1 MLAWFRSA
9 ARPISSAALAS
20 ILTLTAWSAAPHPD
34 DCHETECLSAPHDP
48 TGHSLGRKQ
57 GGGEQPFH
65 CVFCHWT
72 RSVRPPSPATYQL
85 VPSVE
90 DGARPFTVVSVVL
103 PQFSAAQ
110 PPLRAPPASSVA

>member
-1 MLAWFRSA
+1 MLAWFRAA

-20 ILTLTAWSAAPHPD
+20 ILTLTVWSATPHPD

-57 GGGEQPFH
+57 DGGEQPFH

-85 VPSVE
+85 APSVD
-90 DGARPFTVVSVVL
+90 DGARHLVVVSLVL

-110 PPLRAPPASSVA
+110 PPLRAPPSSSVA